1 MNAISHFKI
10 ANTWKRDYFL
20 VRSNSNDLKEK
31 KYWKIQI
38 RAFKLVQ
45 VFGFFLK
52 SSNVEIFLVMST
64 FELSLND
71 HWKFQQFAVNVINSF
86 AL

>member
-1 MNAISHFKI
+1 MKAWLFPRKVKFQWFEK
-10 ANTWKRDYFL
+10 NT
-20 VRSNSNDLKEK
+20 EK
-31 KYWKIQI
+31 FE

-45 VFGFFLK
+45 VFGIFFK
-52 SSNVEIFLVMST
+52 KFKCGNFVVMSMST

-71 HWKFQQFAVNVINSF
+71 HWKFEQFSVNVINSF